1 MRARG
6 CLAGVLAIAAAPGAA
21 PAASRTIA
29 PFVAHFTADWKSI
42 NVGTSDI
49 ELAADTVPGRYLYT
63 WTLMGRGVFRLAFD
77 DVIQKSWISV
87 QAGEVR
93 PEKYLA
99 QQGGATLS
107 IDFDWSDG
115 HARGQAEGKAIDLT
129 LSAGTQDVM
138 SIQIQVMLDVG
149 NDTLPGTFKILDKD
163 AIKDFIRA
171 AQTEVKVTALRTKDQ
186 RDQVIQDTVLSYA
199 ELERWQQRLDRLHEI
214 FPEYQKM
221 EAAVASRR
229 AGSNRVLKM
238 WFAPSLGFVPVQ
250 AERFRDGKLEFAMR
264 IRSLKN

>member
-1 MRARG
+1 VRARG

-163 AIKDFIRA
+163 AIKDFIYTMEGPSRIH
-171 AQTEVKVTALRTKDQ
+171 TALGQ
-186 RDQVIQDTVLSYA
+186 LDTLV
-199 ELERWQQRLDRLHEI
+199 
-214 FPEYQKM
+214 
-221 EAAVASRR
+221 VASRR

>member
-163 AIKDFIRA
+163 AIKDFIYTMEGPSRIH
-171 AQTEVKVTALRTKDQ
+171 TALGQ
-186 RDQVIQDTVLSYA
+186 LDTLV
-199 ELERWQQRLDRLHEI
+199 
-214 FPEYQKM
+214 
-221 EAAVASRR
+221 VASRR

>member
-1 MRARG
+1 VRARG

-63 WTLMGRGVFRLAFD
+63 WTLRGRGVFRLAFD

-107 IDFDWSDG
+107 IDFDWGDG

-129 LSAGTQDVM
+129 LTAGTQDVM

-163 AIKDFIRA
+163 AIKDFIYTMEGPSRIH
-171 AQTEVKVTALRTKDQ
+171 TALGQ
-186 RDQVIQDTVLSYA
+186 LDTLV
-199 ELERWQQRLDRLHEI
+199 
-214 FPEYQKM
+214 
-221 EAAVASRR
+221 VASRR

-238 WFAPSLGFVPVQ
+238 WFAPSLGCVPVQ

-264 IRSLKN
+264 IKSLKN